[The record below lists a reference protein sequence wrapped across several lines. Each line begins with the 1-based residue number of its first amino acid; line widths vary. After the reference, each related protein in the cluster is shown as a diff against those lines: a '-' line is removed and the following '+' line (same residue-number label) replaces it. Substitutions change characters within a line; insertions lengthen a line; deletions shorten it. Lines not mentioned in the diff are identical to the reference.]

1 MKADEQA
8 LIRQANERLALAR
21 AVVLQK
27 APYLMHLIYG
37 FMPQP
42 VLNNPI
48 INTLAV
54 TKNMVLFFNP
64 VWVIAQ
70 KETRLAAGLVHEAN
84 HILRATIDRGGFIP
98 DRELFN
104 KAADIPINTDLKK
117 AGWDMDPN
125 WLFPETYGFPE
136 GLTSEQYYA
145 LMEKKCSG
153 GGGKGKSAPGQSPKG
168 KEEQERPGVGQ
179 GSCGGCA
186 GNPSPHEDALD
197 ESAGG
202 GRSEAEQQLFVE
214 QTCEAI
220 RSTTDAKMR
229 GTLPA
234 WMKELAD
241 AMRAPPKV
249 PWQRKIAALVRKTTG
264 QITSGG
270 DDFSLSR
277 PSKRSLVRG
286 VLRPGMIECQPNIC
300 FILDTSGS
308 MHIETQVRDALQEIC
323 GCMRSVGVDSAY
335 VIQADAAVAETK
347 KRRFTEILKM
357 PIIGR
362 GGTHFSPAIKKAT
375 KLRPRPDLVVYLTDG
390 DGFAPKLPP
399 AGMAFIWCLVPSYCS
414 RRPAR
419 WGEVVVIQDGDHPFE
434 TRPPYDPLG
443 DDPYDDGDDD
453 EDAVA

>member
-1 MKADEQA
+1 MKNDD

-42 VLNNPI
+42 IFNHPI
-48 INTLAV
+48 ITTLAV
-54 TKNMVLFFNP
+54 TKNLVLFHNP
-64 VWVIAQ
+64 VWVVLQ

-84 HILRATIDRGGFIP
+84 HVLRATIDRGGFIP
-98 DRELFN
+98 DRALFN
-104 KAADIPINTDLKK
+104 KAADIPINADLKK
-117 AGWDMDPN
+117 AGWDMDPM
-125 WLFPETYGFPE
+125 WLYPETYGFPE
-136 GLTSEQYYA
+136 GLTSEQYYE
-145 LMEKKCSG
+145 LLEKKSG
-153 GGGKGKSAPGQSPKG
+153 GGGRGKNAPGKSPKG
-168 KEEQERPGVGQ
+168 QENEQPGVGQ

-186 GNPSPHEDALD
+186 GNPSPEENTLD
-197 ESAGG
+197 EGG

-220 RSTTDAKMR
+220 RATTDAKMR
-229 GTLPA
+229 GSLPA
-234 WMKELAD
+234 WMKELAE

-249 PWQRKIAALVRKTTG
+249 PWQRKVAVIVRKTTG
-264 QITSGG
+264 QVTSGG
-270 DDFSLSR
+270 SDFSLSR

-308 MHIETQVRDALQEIC
+308 MGLETQIRDALVEIC
-323 GCMRSVGVDSAY
+323 GCMVGCGVDSAY

-347 KRRFTEILKM
+347 KRRFNEILKM
-357 PIIGR
+357 PITGR
-362 GGTHFSPAIKKAT
+362 GGTHFTPAIDQAT
-375 KLRPRPDLVVYLTDG
+375 KLRPRPDIIIYMTDG
-390 DGFAPKLPP
+390 DGYAPKLPP
-399 AGMAFIWCLVPSYCS
+399 AGIAFIWCLVPSYCS

-419 WGEVVVIQDGDHPFE
+419 WGEVVVIQDGEHPFE
-434 TRPPYDPLG
+434 TRPPYDMP
-443 DDPYDDGDDD
+443 DDPDEDD